1 MPLSICAKCGRE
13 MPSEGYKKCPYCG
26 SEVEEQKRLCNRC
39 GEELPKNSNLCE
51 KCEPNLEEEK
61 PKSKLKLIGP
71 LGIIAVLVIGII
83 FFNVLDNLETSQT
96 PEEVKLSAI
105 DKVKNEIPED
115 FKKSTAFPDYRWHEK
130 QIDGETLVWYSLDD
144 NKCNIG
150 GMWIVPEN
158 GVVCANQTTK
168 GITGHLGCIEINSAI
183 ELICPKEI
191 AIDVN
196 PNQGKFVSD
205 FKEILDK
212 NNIPFT
218 DVRIVDDESGKVL
231 SVAYRS
237 RQKTVDQIP
246 LNEVASISLFFSDS
260 IEMGLDV
267 DRMVASVQDGEG
279 NTIGTWRCERH
290 WAERY
295 NKGIYAPKD
304 LMNIC
309 YNTVKYAK

>member
-39 GEELPKNSNLCE
+39 GEELPINSNLCE
-51 KCEPNLEEEK
+51 KCGPNLEEEK
-61 PKSKLKLIGP
+61 SKSKLKLIGA

-83 FFNVLDNLETSQT
+83 FFNILDNLETSQT

-105 DKVKNEIPED
+105 DKVKNEIPGD
-115 FKKSTAFPDYRWHEK
+115 FKKSAAFPDYRWHEK
-130 QIDGETLVWYSLDD
+130 QIDGESLVWYSLDD

-158 GVVCANQTTK
+158 GVVCANQTAK

-183 ELICPKEI
+183 EIICPKEI

-260 IEMGLDV
+260 IKMGLDA

-279 NTIGTWRCERH
+279 NPIGTWRCERL

-295 NKGIYAPKD
+295 NKGIYSPKD

>member
-39 GEELPKNSNLCE
+39 GEELPINSNLCE
-51 KCEPNLEEEK
+51 KCGPNLEEEK
-61 PKSKLKLIGP
+61 SKSKLKLIGA

-83 FFNVLDNLETSQT
+83 FFNILDNLETSQT

-105 DKVKNEIPED
+105 DKVKNEIPGD
-115 FKKSTAFPDYRWHEK
+115 FKKSAAFPDYRWHEK
-130 QIDGETLVWYSLDD
+130 QIDGESLVWYSLDD

-158 GVVCANQTTK
+158 GVVCANQTAK

-183 ELICPKEI
+183 EIICPKEI

>member
-158 GVVCANQTTK
+158 GVVCANQTAK